1 VRRGAALAAA
11 AVSLIACQH
20 PRRAPPRGP
29 ARVQPHTAEPWPE
42 RLSEWGLFRADGSAL
57 EPNPGVLLY
66 DVATP
71 LFSDYADKLRT
82 VWMPEGT
89 SARYDADGAFA
100 LPVGTIL
107 SKTFQFDRRRIETR
121 LLVHGER
128 GWVPLPYLWNE
139 DGTEATLEIV
149 GAIVPVELQHAR
161 VIHYVV
167 PNANQCQG
175 CHEQN
180 KALVPIGITAR
191 QLHRPFWSEDQLER
205 WALVGALTGLPALD
219 QVPHNAIWG
228 GGEGLERSARAY
240 LDANCAHCHS
250 PQGPAASA
258 GLDLRSSTSEPR
270 LLGVCKP
277 PVAAGRGA
285 GPGMLLDIVPGR
297 PEASILPYRMRSTD
311 PGVMMPELGR
321 TVTHA
326 EGAQLVEDWIRQLPG
341 RCE

>member
-1 VRRGAALAAA
+1 MRRGVALAAVAVAFA
-11 AVSLIACQH
+11 AGCQH
-20 PRRAPPRGP
+20 PQRGP
-29 ARVQPHTAEPWPE
+29 RAGPERVQPHTSEPWPE
-42 RLSEWGLFRADGSAL
+42 HLSEWGLFRADDATL
-57 EPNPGVLLY
+57 EPNPGVLPY

-71 LFSDYADKLRT
+71 LFSDYANKLRT

-89 SARYDADGAFA
+89 SAQYDAAQVFA

-107 SKTFQFDRRRIETR
+107 SKTFSFDARRIETR

-128 GWVPLPYLWNE
+128 GWVALPYLWDA

-149 GAIVPVELQHAR
+149 GAIVPVR
-161 VIHYVV
+161 SIHYVV

-175 CHEQN
+175 CHEQD
-180 KALVPIGITAR
+180 KALVPIGLTAR
-191 QLHRPFWSEDQLER
+191 QLNRPGQLARWER
-205 WALVGALTGLPALD
+205 LGAVTGLPPLE
-219 QVPHNAIWG
+219 QVPQNALWG
-228 GGEGLERSARAY
+228 GGEGVERRARAY

-250 PQGPAASA
+250 PRGPAASA

-285 GPGMLLDIVPGR
+285 GPGMLYDVVPGR

-326 EGAQLVEDWIRQLPG
+326 EGAQLVEDWIRQLAG
-341 RCE
+341 RCD